1 MKGAGERK
9 TAPRPLVL
17 RGSRLVLRTS
27 TGERATSEQA
37 TGAGQASDERPAAAF
52 TPKGLRVS
60 EAGLKRQLGGAGALG
75 RLLGSLTVAEKPQP
89 GRPKNHAVK
98 KRAAFRREGG
108 DLFFPKAKAQA
119 LAGLARFPARDDS
132 LAPCRAVPAEK
143 LEPARPFYE
152 YQAAAAGYVGGV
164 FEACSKNKRAG
175 QVYVQ
180 MGTGMGK
187 TSFGLA
193 VAARGGGPAFVVV
206 PTKAIRDQWLDECCT
221 VFPGLR
227 AAPYDNAAK
236 APAKA
241 ATHDFVVGVVNTVRR
256 KPAGFFAGYATVILD
271 EAHELCSPENLKVL
285 WLAQGAP
292 RVLGLSAT
300 PEDNPS
306 GLDRVV
312 YHFLGRPVRAE
323 EDIPGVDVAAVR
335 FKGRARGVEYSGGLE
350 YCEAVVGPAGTV
362 SAVETIGRLVRDPAR
377 LRLVASEVARLHNLH
392 LTEADPGR
400 LSALGLGPRPA
411 AAATAEHPE
420 GGVRRHGVFVFAEHR
435 EYLPALREALLEYLP
450 PAEVAL
456 EEDEQGPAVVLR
468 GGASRAQVGRAHR
481 ARVVLTTYGY
491 SRRGVSLVDMT
502 AIVLATPRRNGM
514 QQILGRITRRGSD
527 ESIVRQVVDIRDTR
541 SALKS
546 QSAARL
552 AVYREKGYPVTHV
565 RADFARFAEEK
576 APPLP
581 EGVAEKP
588 KKEKPAGRQEEGQ
601 QAQGI
606 ADVYGC

>member
-1 MKGAGERK
+1 MEGAGEGK

-17 RGSRLVLRTS
+17 R
-27 TGERATSEQA
+27 A
-37 TGAGQASDERPAAAF
+37 TGAGPAADERPAAAF

-119 LAGLARFPARDDS
+119 LAGLARFPARDGS
-132 LAPCRAVPAEK
+132 LAPCRAVPAER

-152 YQAAAAGYVGGV
+152 YQAAAAAHVAGV
-164 FEACSKNKRAG
+164 FAEKGAG
-175 QVYVQ
+175 QAYVQ

-206 PTKAIRDQWLDECCT
+206 PTKAIRDQWLDECGT
-221 VFPGLR
+221 VFPALR

-236 APAKA
+236 APAAA
-241 ATHDFVVGVVNTVRR
+241 ATHDFVVGVVNTVRA
-256 KPAGFFAGYATVILD
+256 KGAGFFAGYSTVILD
-271 EAHELCSPENLKVL
+271 EAHELCSPKNLNVL

-300 PEDNPS
+300 PADNPS

-335 FKGRARGVEYSGGLE
+335 FKGRARVVEYRGALE

-362 SAVETIGRLVRDPAR
+362 SAVETIGRLAADPAR
-377 LRLVASEVARLHNLH
+377 LRLVASEVARLHDLH
-392 LTEADPGR
+392 REAAPAR

-411 AAATAEHPE
+411 AAATAKHPE

-435 EYLPALREALLEYLP
+435 AYLPALREALREYLP

-456 EEDEQGPAVVLR
+456 EDEERGEEQGPAVVLR
-468 GGASRAQVGRAHR
+468 GGASRAQVGQAHR

-552 AVYREKGYPVTHV
+552 AVYRAKGYPVTRV
-565 RADFARFAEEK
+565 QADFARFAEER

-581 EGVAEKP
+581 EGEAEEP
-588 KKEKPAGRQEEGQ
+588 KKKAAERQEK
-601 QAQGI
+601 ARQGL